1 MAKNSF
7 RIEWDAH
14 EYEHKVRTEDWYWA
28 VTIITVGI
36 AIAAIIFGNIIFGIL
51 IIISAFAL
59 SLFINRP
66 PDTIHI
72 VVDEKGIIKE
82 KIRYPYSTLH
92 SFWIDVEHPHKKIL
106 LRSQK
111 TFMPLI
117 IIPLGDEVD
126 PDKLQRTLI
135 RVLPEEYYA
144 LPFTETILEY
154 LGF

>member
-1 MAKNSF
+1 MAKDSF

-28 VTIITVGI
+28 VAIITGAI
-36 AIAAIIFGNIIFGIL
+36 AIACIIFGNIIFGIL
-51 IIISAFAL
+51 IVISAFSLA
-59 SLFINRP
+59 LFINRP
-66 PDTIHI
+66 PETIHI
-72 VVDEKGIIKE
+72 VIDEKGITRG

-92 SFWIDVEHPHKKIL
+92 SFWIDIEHPHNKIL

-117 IIPLGDEVD
+117 LIPLNPSIE
-126 PDKLQRTLI
+126 PEKLQRTLL
-135 RVLPEEYYA
+135 RYMPEEYYS
-144 LPFTETILEY
+144 LPLTEKLLEY